1 MPPKKDS
8 PRSKLVYLQ
17 HLSEKMLTIATKLAH
32 PKENPVVEVAEKV
45 KHTENQKIYE
55 ILVRS

>member
-1 MPPKKDS
+1 MKES
-8 PRSKLVYLQ
+8 PISKLVYLQ
-17 HLSEKMLTIATKLAH
+17 HLSENMLTIATKLAH
-32 PKENPVVEVAEKV
+32 PKENSVVEVAEKV